1 MIDHGWRQL
10 LNDEIHGRPGL
21 PVAAPARITHLAF
34 TLEPG
39 DADPL
44 PHIKRLCDGM
54 GIKPPPAGTSHHGVQ
69 LKSGI
74 FKYERHSEFYR
85 ISVTMSGR
93 RLAGE
98 ALSQLPVGWVD
109 ELPGKRLVAIHT
121 HIFAKDAKASGE
133 AQVLLF
139 FAHDEVAASRVQ
151 QGRSRVWSDFRIGA
165 DGFTRIVIH
174 DGGVSPQRLGRLT
187 RRLHEIETYRMMALL
202 AYPLARELQPQL
214 DQLEGDLSSVVEN
227 ITTENGAQDDA
238 NLLHQL
244 SRIARDVERLS
255 NQTSFRFAAA
265 QAYAAL
271 VEKRIDELGEERVEG
286 YQRIGVFLE
295 RRFSPAMSTCTAVA
309 NRIAGLARRSERAGN
324 LLRTRVDIALEAQ
337 NQKLL
342 QSMEKR
348 ARQQLM
354 LQETVEGLSVA
365 AISYYIIGIVEKLLD
380 SAASL
385 APVLASK
392 PVELLSIPAI
402 IAVVWYA
409 VRRLRRRVLSDTA

>member
-1 MIDHGWRQL
+1 
-10 LNDEIHGRPGL
+10 
-21 PVAAPARITHLAF
+21 
-34 TLEPG
+34 
-39 DADPL
+39 
-44 PHIKRLCDGM
+44 
-54 GIKPPPAGTSHHGVQ
+54 
-69 LKSGI
+69 
-74 FKYERHSEFYR
+74 
-85 ISVTMSGR
+85 
-93 RLAGE
+93 
-98 ALSQLPVGWVD
+98 
-109 ELPGKRLVAIHT
+109 
-121 HIFAKDAKASGE
+121 
-133 AQVLLF
+133 
-139 FAHDEVAASRVQ
+139 
-151 QGRSRVWSDFRIGA
+151 
-165 DGFTRIVIH
+165 
-174 DGGVSPQRLGRLT
+174 
-187 RRLHEIETYRMMALL
+187 MMALL